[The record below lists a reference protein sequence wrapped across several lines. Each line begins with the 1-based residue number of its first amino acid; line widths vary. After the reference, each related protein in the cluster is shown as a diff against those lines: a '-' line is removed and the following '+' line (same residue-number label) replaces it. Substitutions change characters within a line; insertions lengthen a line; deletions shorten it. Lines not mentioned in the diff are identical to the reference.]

1 MRLTR
6 YFPGRAQSA
15 RGAWPAGKLKPVAEA
30 SSVIFLKVLNDHSGR
45 QNENLCYNLKVS
57 QPIVNT
63 LSIGKGLCF
72 TLLALGFNAACT
84 SWGKFWEIDS
94 ELSACRSR
102 TVNDSLAMICVPANT
117 SGFLRGSNVVGV
129 QASPEHTVAS
139 IRLFALAKY
148 EISYAQWLAVK
159 TWATAGNGYVFAL
172 AGTQGNS
179 GGGTSQQPVTTLNWR
194 DAIIWCNTPGRHGS
208 DKRLGFQRY
217 GGQYFRMDLR
227 LVYQQLREQLSLYRC
242 RQSGWARGQ

>member
-1 MRLTR
+1 M
-6 YFPGRAQSA
+6 
-15 RGAWPAGKLKPVAEA
+15 
-30 SSVIFLKVLNDHSGR
+30 IFLKVLNDHSGR

-72 TLLALGFNAACT
+72 TLLALGFNTACT